1 MATQEKIDKSIVGK
15 SLTEK
20 ELCKRFHLDD
30 EIRELLLFA
39 FDQYGDD
46 GIRYV
51 VSEIGTII
59 AGLDA
64 GKLTAEKQ

>member
-39 FDQYGDD
+39 FDQYGEE

-51 VSEIGTII
+51 VTEIGTIVQ
-59 AGLDA
+59 GLDS
-64 GKLTAEKQ
+64 GKLIIEKE